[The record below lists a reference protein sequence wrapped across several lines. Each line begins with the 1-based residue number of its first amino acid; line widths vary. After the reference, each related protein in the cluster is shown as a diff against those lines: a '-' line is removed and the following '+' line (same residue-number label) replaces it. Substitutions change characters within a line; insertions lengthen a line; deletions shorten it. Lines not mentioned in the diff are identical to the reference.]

1 MFQNVISAIRK
12 MQIRET
18 EWEVREWEVEEDMM
32 VRVGL
37 LEKVISEQKLEGG
50 EGVTGADIWRKYVP
64 GRENGL

>member
-1 MFQNVISAIRK
+1 
-12 MQIRET
+12 
-18 EWEVREWEVEEDMM
+18 MM